1 MVQLVLCLNPNKLD
15 PIFLMNKMRNEKRKF
30 IIEGFAV
37 GNDLD
42 LQNDII
48 PDTVL
53 KRASKRLKGKDLRIN
68 HTEKKAGE
76 ISECH
81 FKDGKIWIKAEVT
94 KPSIIEKVKSG
105 ELNSLSIKGRAEY
118 KRYTRVF
125 SPELNLVL
133 KVVTDLDLEE
143 VSLVPQ
149 GANPEAKI
157 IKWYYKL

>member
-1 MVQLVLCLNPNKLD
+1 
-15 PIFLMNKMRNEKRKF
+15 MNKMKLEKKKF

-53 KRASKRLKGKDLRIN
+53 KRASKKLKGRDLRVN
-68 HTEKKAGE
+68 HTENRVGE
-76 ISECH
+76 ILESY
-81 FKDGKIWIKAEVT
+81 FRDGKIWIKARVD
-94 KPSIIEKVKSG
+94 KPSIIKRTTSG
-105 ELNSLSIKGRAEY
+105 ELNCLSIKGRADFKHY
-118 KRYTRVF
+118 SRVF
-125 SPELNLVL
+125 SPELNLIL

-157 IKWYYKL
+157 IKWYYE